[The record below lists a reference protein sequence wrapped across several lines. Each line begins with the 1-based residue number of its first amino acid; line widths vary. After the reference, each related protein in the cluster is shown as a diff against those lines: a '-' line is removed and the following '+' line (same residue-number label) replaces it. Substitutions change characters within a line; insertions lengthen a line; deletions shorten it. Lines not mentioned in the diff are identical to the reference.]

1 MLLLGTTR
9 DELGGSEWAHHVHG
23 HLGGLPPRVDLAA
36 EQALA
41 RLVADLADASAVTAA
56 HDVSD
61 GGLAQTLVEMV
72 LRRGVGA
79 TVDLSAVADGDA
91 FVALFS
97 ESVARAVVSVPA
109 DGVDDLLARASSY
122 GVPVTRLGTTGGD
135 ALAVADAFEVSVDEL
150 RAAHEATL
158 PALFA

>member
-1 MLLLGTTR
+1 M
-9 DELGGSEWAHHVHG
+9 
-23 HLGGLPPRVDLAA
+23 
-36 EQALA
+36 
-41 RLVADLADASAVTAA
+41 ADAAGESLVTAA

-79 TVDLSAVADGDA
+79 TVAVTGDA

-109 DGVDDLLARASSY
+109 DRVADLESRASSY
-122 GVPVTRLGTTGGD
+122 GVPVTRLGTTGGES
-135 ALAVADAFEVSVDEL
+135 LVVQGVLEVGADEL
-150 RAAHEATL
+150 RRAHEGTL
-158 PALFA
+158 PALFG